1 MINLKFLGIILSFL
15 AVIFGVVSG
24 IFVKILSIDLQLITI
39 LSYRFL
45 FSLPLIYLFAFKK
58 RHANWLDIK
67 NKRVLIIRIFVGLG
81 GIYFWFLSLK
91 YIPLGQATSIFIS
104 SVLFVTILSPFLL
117 KEKVGFYRWSAVI
130 IGLLGVI
137 IITDPFSENVD
148 LKIIFPVLGSFCGA
162 GLYITLRKLGKTDE
176 PESVACWYNSIGFII
191 TTLALLFSTRD
202 ILEFDQIFLLILL
215 GISASIVQL
224 CLTSSYKYS
233 EAVVVSTIRYFQIP
247 MSVIVGYI
255 MFLEKLFFIQ
265 IFGISLIFISCLI
278 IVWREYK
285 KK

>member
-137 IITDPFSENVD
+137 IITDPFSKNVD
-148 LKIIFPVLGSFCGA
+148 LRRCFCLFPLLLSN
-162 GLYITLRKLGKTDE
+162 R
-176 PESVACWYNSIGFII
+176 SVP
-191 TTLALLFSTRD
+191 LTR
-202 ILEFDQIFLLILL
+202 
-215 GISASIVQL
+215 ASLV
-224 CLTSSYKYS
+224 
-233 EAVVVSTIRYFQIP
+233 
-247 MSVIVGYI
+247 
-255 MFLEKLFFIQ
+255 
-265 IFGISLIFISCLI
+265 
-278 IVWREYK
+278 
-285 KK
+285 